1 MSEKGYTILGGGGGG
16 GAVVLFIFSNVE
28 HPVLNNQAPKTEN
41 KSSRLTINTTSKID
55 YE

>member
-28 HPVLNNQAPKTEN
+28 HPVLNNQAPNIEN